1 MRFVCLDNNEKII
14 GKKKKKTVIKKKKNE
29 NDYLNK
35 IESKINKL
43 MWSILK
49 SSYIKLK
56 KVGFYSKIDIKF

>member
-1 MRFVCLDNNEKII
+1 M
-14 GKKKKKTVIKKKKNE
+14 NE